1 MAQSDGHDAV
11 IAFDAFTPETTAAL
25 WNQFHAAHLARFAFD
40 IPGETI
46 EIVNFSATVVSTTPK
61 PVFREIER
69 ASGDPKPVERRSVVY
84 VDGRHEAPV
93 FRRDALRAGHKIAGP
108 AIIEEAAS
116 VTVLNSG
123 QVIDVDRFGNLAI
136 SRVR

>member
-1 MAQSDGHDAV
+1 MKWLGDQLIDA
-11 IAFDAFTPETTAAL
+11 DS
-25 WNQFHAAHLARFAFD
+25 ARLEW
-40 IPGETI
+40 G
-46 EIVNFSATVVSTTPK
+46 
-61 PVFREIER
+61 
-69 ASGDPKPVERRSVVY
+69 GDPKPVERRSVVY

-93 FRRDALRAGHKIAGP
+93 FRRDALRAGHRIAGP

-123 QVIDVDRFGNLAI
+123 RAIDVDRFGNLAI